1 MSFGV
6 EQYGDGGRHLKF
18 EDSFAC
24 REKVVSLQSKKMH
37 AASSEGNGLPD
48 KMKLAQEKLVK
59 AGARFSIIR
68 LIHYITML
76 CNATK
81 LT

>member
-37 AASSEGNGLPD
+37 AVSSEGNGT
-48 KMKLAQEKLVK
+48 
-59 AGARFSIIR
+59 AG
-68 LIHYITML
+68 
-76 CNATK
+76 
-81 LT
+81 